1 MTKTEAELR
10 REIAALRQQL
20 GDANRALEAM
30 ARGEVDAVASP
41 DFEAPVLLEA
51 AQRELRNSR
60 ALLRAVFDGSLDA
73 LLLADDHGV
82 YVDANAAACELFGL
96 ARDQLVGKTI
106 GDFAASDYDAAARFQ
121 SFVAVGRM
129 RGQFPLRRPD
139 GTTRVLDFS
148 AVANVS
154 PGLHLSAL
162 RDITDRVAAE
172 DALRRSEVRFRAMI
186 EKGQDGITLLSAEV
200 RTLYHSPA
208 VERLLGYRL
217 DEAQQMSWQEF
228 VDEEERPKLASA
240 LAKVMEGRG
249 STAALEFRIRRRDG
263 AQRWVELTAT
273 NWLDDPDIA
282 AIVTNFRDITERKSL
297 EEEREGFFQLSLD
310 LLCVAGIDGRFR
322 RLNPVWE
329 STLGWSVEELC
340 AGPWL
345 EFVHPDDYEATKREG
360 AQLANGRVVVRFE
373 NRYRCKDGS
382 YRRLEWSCIPT
393 SNGLIYG
400 CAHDVTAE
408 RAAAERDRLLF
419 AASPLPMLLVDAES
433 LRVLDANDASIRAY
447 GYTRDELLSVTLSDI
462 VVEEQRETLPSHL
475 AELTTRGT
483 IFGSDRQHK
492 TKRGERRRVDVTSH
506 RLNLNGRTAILEVV
520 VDVTDAKR
528 MEEERARYVE
538 RLRLLELSVSRLND
552 IVVITKATPLE
563 DPGPEIVYVN
573 EAFERITG
581 YSPEEA
587 IGKTSRMLQGRE
599 RDPVALMRL
608 RDGLEH
614 AKPVRVEVVDRTK
627 AGDPYWVEIDVAP
640 VRNDAGELTHF
651 VSIQR
656 ETTEKHRASEAL
668 RRSEEQL
675 RQAQKMD
682 AIGQLAGGIAH
693 DFNNLLSVILSYTSM
708 IVDDLPPQDPLRRD
722 LEDVHSAGRSAAD
735 LTRQLLAFSRK
746 QILQPGVVD
755 VNAVIRGVEKM
766 LGRTLGEQVELSLHT
781 SADAGRVFVDPGQLE
796 QVIMNLVVN
805 ARDAMPRG
813 GNITIETSSVV
824 LDDAYAASHAGV
836 TPGAHVLLAVS
847 DTGVGMDRATQE
859 RIFEPFF
866 TTKAQGK
873 GTGLGLSTVYG
884 IVQQSAGHISVDSEI
899 GRGTTFKVYL
909 PQTDRVEN
917 TAATQPVPSRPIR
930 GAETVLLV
938 EDEAPVRQVMR
949 SILSKSG
956 YHVLE
961 AQNGGEAFLLC
972 EQFTGTI
979 HLLLTDV
986 VMPRM
991 SGRQLAERVAVL
1003 RPEMKVLFVSG
1014 YTEETIAHDG
1024 VLDAGLEFLAKP
1036 ILPDALLKKV
1046 REVLDVPR
1054 RGSSLFPKDASSP

>member
-1 MTKTEAELR
+1 M
-10 REIAALRQQL
+10 
-20 GDANRALEAM
+20 
-30 ARGEVDAVASP
+30 
-41 DFEAPVLLEA
+41 
-51 AQRELRNSR
+51 
-60 ALLRAVFDGSLDA
+60 
-73 LLLADDHGV
+73 
-82 YVDANAAACELFGL
+82 
-96 ARDQLVGKTI
+96 
-106 GDFAASDYDAAARFQ
+106 
-121 SFVAVGRM
+121 
-129 RGQFPLRRPD
+129 
-139 GTTRVLDFS
+139 
-148 AVANVS
+148 
-154 PGLHLSAL
+154 
-162 RDITDRVAAE
+162 
-172 DALRRSEVRFRAMI
+172 
-186 EKGQDGITLLSAEV
+186 
-200 RTLYHSPA
+200 
-208 VERLLGYRL
+208 
-217 DEAQQMSWQEF
+217 
-228 VDEEERPKLASA
+228 
-240 LAKVMEGRG
+240 
-249 STAALEFRIRRRDG
+249 
-263 AQRWVELTAT
+263 
-273 NWLDDPDIA
+273 
-282 AIVTNFRDITERKSL
+282 
-297 EEEREGFFQLSLD
+297 
-310 LLCVAGIDGRFR
+310 
-322 RLNPVWE
+322 WE

-345 EFVHPDDYEATKREG
+345 EFVHADDYEATVREG

-382 YRRLEWSCIPT
+382 YRRLEWTCIPT

-433 LRVLDANDASIRAY
+433 LRVLDANDASVRAY
-447 GYTRDELLSVTLSDI
+447 GYARDELLSVTLNDI
-462 VVEEQRETLPSHL
+462 VVEEQRETLASHL
-475 AELTTRGT
+475 AELATRGT

-506 RLNLNGRTAILEVV
+506 RLNLNGRAAILEVV

-552 IVVITKATPLE
+552 IVVITKATPIE

-608 RDGLEH
+608 RGALER
-614 AKPVRVEVVDRTK
+614 AEPVRVEVVDRTK

-656 ETTEKHRASEAL
+656 ETTEQHRASDAL

-693 DFNNLLSVILSYTSM
+693 DFNNLLSVILSYTSL
-708 IVDDLPPQDPLRRD
+708 IVEELPPHDPLRKD

-755 VNAVIRGVEKM
+755 VSAVIRGVEKM
-766 LGRTLGEQVELSLHT
+766 LGRTLGEHVELALHT

-824 LDDAYAASHAGV
+824 LDDAYAALHAGV
-836 TPGAHVLLAVS
+836 TPGAYVLLAVS

-884 IVQQSAGHISVDSEI
+884 IVQQSAGHIGVDSEI

-909 PQTDRVEN
+909 PRTDRIEN
-917 TAATQPVPSRPIR
+917 AAATQPVPGQSIR
-930 GAETVLLV
+930 GAETILLV
-938 EDEAPVRQVMR
+938 EDEVPVRQVMR

-1014 YTEETIAHDG
+1014 YTEDTIAHDG

-1054 RGSSLFPKDASSP
+1054 RGNSLFPKDASSP